1 MMKASA
7 ENNRFLANLK
17 WKLDIGGKKLG
28 SEVVI
33 KLWIILGDV
42 CNFKTWLH
50 HPTGLGNLRVTRHKY
65 FGFCMCP
72 TTQGCQG
79 KYIGEITKR
88 GNVCFWPKFC
98 QCKSAL
104 KGSDTLAKF
113 YCETTDNCACTS
125 GIRNELDKAYPKLW
139 SVHFSYHAQKFLP
152 LCKNL
157 ALFPRLFS
165 RSGSKILLEW
175 NGEKLWMIL

>member
-1 MMKASA
+1 M
-7 ENNRFLANLK
+7 
-17 WKLDIGGKKLG
+17 
-28 SEVVI
+28 I
-33 KLWIILGDV
+33 KLWIILGENL

-50 HPTGLGNLRVTRHKY
+50 HSTGLGNLRVTRHKY

-79 KYIGEITKR
+79 KYIGDITQR
-88 GNVCFWPKFC
+88 GNGCFWQTLC

-125 GIRNELDKAYPKLW
+125 GIRNELDKAYSKLW
-139 SVHFSYHAQKFLP
+139 SVHFSYHSQHFYHSAKISHRSPQKFPTLVQKF
-152 LCKNL
+152 CWNRMVKN
-157 ALFPRLFS
+157 S
-165 RSGSKILLEW
+165 EW
-175 NGEKLWMIL
+175 SSNKNSC